1 MADLAAV
8 AQDIPSNE
16 HLALRVMPLPA
27 DLNPAGDVFGGWIMA
42 MVDVAGALPAIRRAS
57 SRVVTVAVNSFVFK
71 QPVSV
76 GDIVSF
82 YAMVSAVGRSSITV
96 DVHVFAERNPAD
108 PVVVKV
114 TEARLTYVAVDNDG
128 HKRVIGEE
136 DSSTAIAG
144 CAQPPSDK
152 ELVLRVVPFP
162 ADLNPAGDV
171 FGGWIMSMVDIAG
184 AVPATRQA
192 RSRVATV
199 AVDSFVFK
207 QPVSVGDVVSFYAQ
221 IVHIGH
227 TSVTVDV
234 EVFARRNPENP
245 VVVKVTEA
253 KLTYV
258 AVDEFRAKHPL
269 PAQ

>member
-1 MADLAAV
+1 
-8 AQDIPSNE
+8 
-16 HLALRVMPLPA
+16 MPLPA

-42 MVDVAGALPAIRRAS
+42 MVDVAGALPAIRRAG

-82 YAMVSAVGRSSITV
+82 YAMVSAVGKSSITV

-114 TEARLTYVAVDNDG
+114 TEARLTYVAVDAGGN
-128 HKRVIGEE
+128 KRVVGEDGE
-136 DSSTAIAG
+136 RAAVAG
-144 CAQPPSDK
+144 CGQPPSDK

-162 ADLNPAGDV
+162 ADVNPAGDV

-184 AVPATRQA
+184 AVPAIRQA

-207 QPVSVGDVVSFYAQ
+207 QPVSVGDVVSFYAE
-221 IVHIGH
+221 IVHVGT

-245 VVVKVTEA
+245 IVVKVTEA

-269 PAQ
+269 PAR